1 MSCLGPGDRRA
12 SARMRSSVKVNLL
25 STESTLN
32 LKNILQLNRQ
42 RTKLT
47 KQEESKGGFDM
58 EENKKRI
65 DLMRAVWVKRTEVQ
79 EKYMNRIK
87 AFFNPL
93 NIL

>member
-1 MSCLGPGDRRA
+1 MTSLGPSDRRT

-25 STESTLN
+25 SSESTVN
-32 LKNILQLNRQ
+32 LKNILLLNRQ

-58 EENKKRI
+58 EENKQRI
-65 DLMRAVWVKRTEVQ
+65 DLMRAVSVKRKEVQ
-79 EKYMNRIK
+79 EKYMERIK